1 MGFFAPLWYGKSV
14 RKYNPKMITEV
25 KKLILQIIPLL
36 LSAALVM
43 GCGDEKNDKPE
54 PKDTPTSG
62 QINISVDESFTLL
75 FETQVYTFESLYPK
89 AKIKAHYKP
98 EGEVVNDIFNDSFRV
113 IVMARQFSED
123 EVKALDA
130 RRIHPT
136 TVKIAEDAVALI
148 VNKENTD
155 SLLTVDQLR
164 NILSGKDTLWS
175 QINPKS
181 PAQKISVVFDN
192 NNSANARYLQQT
204 LMNGAGFNDNCFAVK
219 SNQQVIDYVA
229 SNKNA
234 LGVISVNW
242 ISDSDDTLSN
252 NFLNKIKVVSVSKAE
267 GLDYYKPY
275 QAYIKTRD
283 YPLCR
288 EVYLIYRGRNMSL
301 GTGFASFVAG
311 DKGQR
316 IVLKSGLVPA
326 ISPVRVIEI
335 NNK

>member
-1 MGFFAPLWYGKSV
+1 
-14 RKYNPKMITEV
+14 MIIEL
-25 KKLILQIIPLL
+25 KKLVLAALAFLLPASLL
-36 LSAALVM
+36 LS
-43 GCGDEKNDKPE
+43 CGGDKNEKPE
-54 PKDTPTSG
+54 PDDTPTSG
-62 QINISVDESFTLL
+62 QINISVDESFSLL
-75 FETQVYTFESLYPK
+75 FDTQIYTFESLYPK
-89 AKIKAHYKP
+89 AKIKASYKP
-98 EGEVVNDIFNDSFRV
+98 EGEVINDIFNDSFRV
-113 IVMARQFSED
+113 IVMARPFSED

-130 RRIHPT
+130 KRIHPT

-148 VNKENTD
+148 VNKDNPD
-155 SLLTVDQLR
+155 SLLMMDQLR
-164 NILSGKDTLWS
+164 NILAGKDTLWS
-175 QINPKS
+175 QIDPKA
-181 PAQKISVVFDN
+181 PAQKIAVVFDN

-219 SNQQVIDYVA
+219 SNEQVIDYVNA
-229 SNKNA
+229 NKNA

-242 ISDSDDTLSN
+242 ISDSDDTLTN
-252 NFLNKIKVVSVSKAE
+252 RFLGKVKVVSVCKTE

-275 QAYIKTRD
+275 QAYIKTKD

-288 EVYLIYRGRNMSL
+288 EVFLMYRGRNMSL

-326 ISPVRVIEI
+326 ISPVRIIEI